1 MFNLF
6 KKKEETITTNT
17 NELIGAP
24 VKGKAVPSS
33 QVNDPTFSQE
43 MIGKAMAIIPT
54 EGKIYA
60 PVDGTI
66 SMCIDSNH
74 AIGLTSING
83 TEVLIH
89 IGLDTVNLK
98 GQHFKA
104 HVKENKKV
112 KKGDLLIEF
121 DIDAVKACGYD
132 VITPVIICNSDMYS
146 DVVRHIDK
154 DVNVGDTVLEIIK

>member
-6 KKKEETITTNT
+6 KKKDNTIDTTI

-24 VKGKAVPSS
+24 IKGRAVPSS

-74 AIGLTSING
+74 AIGLTSTNG

-121 DIDAVKACGYD
+121 DITAIKELGYD
-132 VITPVIICNSDMYS
+132 VITPVIICNSDAYS
-146 DVVRHIDK
+146 DVIRYIDK
-154 DVNVGDTVLEIIK
+154 EVNIGDTVLEIVK